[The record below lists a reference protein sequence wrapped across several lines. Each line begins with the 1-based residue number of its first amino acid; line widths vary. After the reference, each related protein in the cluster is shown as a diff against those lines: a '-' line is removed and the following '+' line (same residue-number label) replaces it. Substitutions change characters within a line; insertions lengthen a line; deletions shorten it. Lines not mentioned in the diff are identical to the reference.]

1 MLSRKNY
8 VVWGVKIRMFM
19 EALGVWDVFEPRTLD
34 IVVKINKDK
43 IVLAA
48 TYQGKPKD
56 LLLVLAEKQNS

>member
-1 MLSRKNY
+1 
-8 VVWGVKIRMFM
+8 MFM